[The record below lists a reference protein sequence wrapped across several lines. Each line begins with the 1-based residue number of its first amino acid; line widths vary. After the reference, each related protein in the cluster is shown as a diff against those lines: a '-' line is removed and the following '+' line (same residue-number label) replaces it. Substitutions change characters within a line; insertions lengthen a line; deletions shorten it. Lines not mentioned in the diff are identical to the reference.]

1 MSDLTEDELRVALMK
16 ADLYLKT
23 RQTAWEIPKAVA
35 AILVAGAVFFGFVLA
50 ASTWLHPSAQSI
62 TATVHLDQPLVVK
75 VAP

>member
-23 RQTAWEIPKAVA
+23 RQAAWEIPKAIA
-35 AILVAGAVFFGFVLA
+35 AILVACAVFMGFVLA
-50 ASTWLHPSAQSI
+50 ASAWLHPSPQSI
-62 TATVHLDQPLVVK
+62 NVHIDQPLVVK

>member
-1 MSDLTEDELRVALMK
+1 MSDLTEDELRALMK

-23 RQTAWEIPKAVA
+23 RQAAWEVPKAVA
-35 AILVAGAVFFGFVLA
+35 GILLACAVFMGFVLA
-50 ASTWLHPSAQSI
+50 ASTWLHPSPQSI